1 MRIRPHL
8 ALDSYKVGHKPQ
20 YPDGTELVY
29 SNFTPR
35 SAVHANMPEGFDG
48 KVVNF
53 GLQGMIMDFF
63 IGTWNREFFQRDR
76 DTVVAEYQRRMDTF
90 LGKGAVD
97 CSHIGELH
105 DLGYLPLR
113 IKAIPEGERV
123 NIKVPLF
130 TVVNTLPQ
138 FFWLT
143 NYVETIM
150 SNEGWKSITIAT
162 IAYEYRRILNKY
174 VELTGSDKGFADFQI
189 HDFSLRGL
197 NGVQSGAKDG
207 AAHLVAA
214 GYGTDTLPAIDY
226 LEDFYGANAETEL
239 IGCSVPATEHSVMCM
254 GGMDTEIETYR
265 RLITE
270 VYPTGIVSIVSDTW
284 DFWDV
289 VTVKVPSLKD
299 VILARKPN
307 ALGQS
312 KVVIRP
318 DSGDPADIICG
329 SAKVVDLADCV
340 DLEDAKDWAA
350 EILVDEVRSETDH
363 GEHGA
368 MNNSGFFRY
377 DGIIYQARV
386 EIEWNRHDKQYY
398 YIDDSKLVSFVPAQL
413 TPSEKGAVECLWEVF
428 GGTTNDKGYRT
439 LDSHIGLI
447 YGDSITLARCEDIL
461 KRLMEKGF
469 AADNIIF
476 GVGSFTYQYL
486 TRDTFGMAMKATY
499 GVVNGVPRE
508 LEKDPKTGDGVK
520 KSAKGLLRV
529 EKEGDNFVLYDQQTP
544 EQEQQGILQVVF
556 EDGVM
561 YNRTTLSE
569 IRSKLKQ

>member
-8 ALDSYKVGHKPQ
+8 ALDSYKVDHKPQ
-20 YPDGTELVY
+20 YPEHTELVY

-35 SAVHANMPEGFDG
+35 SAVHANMPEGFDD

-197 NGVQSGAKDG
+197 NGVHSGAKDG

-284 DFWDV
+284 DFWKV
-289 VTVKVPSLKD
+289 ITEYTVELKD
-299 VILARKPN
+299 EILARKPN

-318 DSGDPADIICG
+318 DSGDPVQIIAG
-329 SAKVVDLADCV
+329 LRVAPENSSASDLSYDEYDVIKVEGKYFKFGINYCEYDGWPLDYF
-340 DLEDAKDWAA
+340 LG
-350 EILVDEVRSETDH
+350 DEVP
-363 GEHGA
+363 EHVV
-368 MNNSGFFRY
+368 M
-377 DGIIYQARV
+377 
-386 EIEWNRHDKQYY
+386 
-398 YIDDSKLVSFVPAQL
+398 
-413 TPSEKGAVECLWEVF
+413 GAVECLWNVF

-447 YGDSITLARCEDIL
+447 YGDSITLARCEQIL
-461 KRLMEKGF
+461 SRLMCKGF
-469 AADNIIF
+469 AADNIVF

-499 GVVNGVPRE
+499 GVVDGVPRE
-508 LEKDPKTGDGVK
+508 LEKDPKTGDGIK

-561 YNRTTLSE
+561 YNRTTLSA